1 MSTNEL
7 NDDLKIN
14 VKLTNPSWNIILDW
28 LAHTPYEEARTIL
41 KDLNE
46 QIQAADSS
54 EIEKEFTASLMI
66 KQFNALIFG
75 LGQAPYFLVA
85 DIVQQIYAQGQEEIQ
100 RLREQNI
107 QVAVE
112 KSELN
117 PDNIS
122 TETTQP
128 AKTTTRRKAAKKAA
142 E

>member
-41 KDLNE
+41 KELND
-46 QIQAADSS
+46 QIQAAESS

-75 LGQAPYFLVA
+75 LGQAPYILVA
-85 DIVQQIYAQGQEEIQ
+85 EIVQQIYAQGLEEIQ
-100 RLREQNI
+100 RHREQNI

-122 TETTQP
+122 IETTQP
-128 AKTTTRRKAAKKAA
+128 AKKTSRRKVAKKAA